1 MALTWADESD
11 PILALARELSSAMA
25 SFQEVVRQEFK
36 TYQQGVGDKHQ
47 CTTDFLRSIHLAD
60 AAYYTRARAAHESY
74 RARLE
79 GSLFG

>member
-1 MALTWADESD
+1 MTVAWTHESD

-25 SFQEVVRQEFK
+25 SFQEVVRQEFQ

-60 AAYYTRARAAHESY
+60 AAYYTRARTAHESY

-79 GSLFG
+79 SSLVG